1 MTKTMLFY
9 HKKFIKEV
17 KASNVSSKQLA
28 EPLFFSR
35 SSSKWNLLMDSL
47 PASWKAGEA
56 VK

>member
-47 PASWKAGEA
+47 LASWKAGEA